1 MQDGDTDMIYRKINM
16 ELIVIE
22 DEAEAV
28 VEQLNTALDRL
39 EERHAIFGGEIETAA
54 IEHPGT
60 RRRSAFTHTRAAGET
75 AASAV
80 KMAGGKVVDALRKV
94 I

>member
-1 MQDGDTDMIYRKINM
+1 MLYRKINI
-16 ELIVIE
+16 ELIVVE
-22 DEAEAV
+22 EEAEAV
-28 VEQLNTALDRL
+28 VEELNTALDRL
-39 EERHAIFGGEIETAA
+39 EERHPIFGGEIETDA

-60 RRRSAFTHTRAAGET
+60 RRRSAFTHTMAAGET

-80 KMAGGKVVDALRKV
+80 KAAGVKVVDALRKV

>member
-1 MQDGDTDMIYRKINM
+1 MLYRKINL
-16 ELIVIE
+16 ELIVVE

-28 VEQLNTALDRL
+28 VEELNAALDRL
-39 EERHAIFGGEIETAA
+39 EEGHTIFGGDIETVPV
-54 IEHPGT
+54 EHSGT
-60 RRRSAFTHTRAAGET
+60 QKRSALKHTMAAGET

-80 KMAGGKVVDALRKV
+80 KAAGEKVADALRKV

>member
-1 MQDGDTDMIYRKINM
+1 MIYRKINM

-28 VEQLNTALDRL
+28 IEQLNAALDGL
-39 EERHAIFGGEIETAA
+39 EGEYTIFGGDIETSP
-54 IEHPGT
+54 IEEPKT
-60 RRRSAFTHTRAAGET
+60 PRRSALTHTMAAGET

-80 KMAGGKVVDALRKV
+80 KMAGEKVVNALRKV

>member
-1 MQDGDTDMIYRKINM
+1 MIYRKINM

-28 VEQLNTALDRL
+28 VEQLNAALDHL
-39 EERHAIFGGEIETAA
+39 EVRHAIFGGEIETSA

-60 RRRSAFTHTRAAGET
+60 RRRSAFSHTMAAGET

-80 KMAGGKVVDALRKV
+80 KMAGEKVVEALRKV

>member
-1 MQDGDTDMIYRKINM
+1 MLYRKINM

-28 VEQLNTALDRL
+28 TEELNAALDRL
-39 EERHAIFGGEIETAA
+39 EEGHTIFGGEIETSPV
-54 IEHPGT
+54 EHPGT
-60 RRRSAFTHTRAAGET
+60 QKRSALKHTIAAGET

-80 KMAGGKVVDALRKV
+80 KSAGEKVANAFRKV

>member
-1 MQDGDTDMIYRKINM
+1 MNYRKINM

-28 VEQLNTALDRL
+28 VEQLNAALDRL
-39 EERHAIFGGEIETAA
+39 EEQHAIFGGEIETAA

-80 KMAGGKVVDALRKV
+80 RMAGEKVVDALRKV

>member
-1 MQDGDTDMIYRKINM
+1 MIYRKINM

-28 VEQLNTALDRL
+28 VEQLNVALDRL
-39 EERHAIFGGEIETAA
+39 EEGHAIFGGEIETSPV
-54 IEHPGT
+54 EEPKT
-60 RRRSAFTHTRAAGET
+60 PRRSALTHTMAAGET

-80 KMAGGKVVDALRKV
+80 KMAGEKVVNAIRKV

>member
-1 MQDGDTDMIYRKINM
+1 MVYRKINI

-22 DEAEAV
+22 DEAVAV
-28 VEQLNTALDRL
+28 LEKLNQALDRL
-39 EERHAIFGGEIETAA
+39 EEGHTIFGGDIETSA
-54 IEHPGT
+54 IDKPGT
-60 RRRSAFTHTRAAGET
+60 PRKTALTHTIAAGET

-80 KMAGGKVVDALRKV
+80 KMAGEKVVNAIRKV

>member
-1 MQDGDTDMIYRKINM
+1 MIYRKINM

-22 DEAEAV
+22 DEAESV
-28 VEQLNTALDRL
+28 IEQLNASLDRL
-39 EERHAIFGGEIETAA
+39 EEQHAIFGGEIETSPVEEPRA
-54 IEHPGT
+54 P
-60 RRRSAFTHTRAAGET
+60 RRSALTHTVAASET

-80 KMAGGKVVDALRKV
+80 KTAGEKVVNAIRKV

>member
-1 MQDGDTDMIYRKINM
+1 MLYRKINM

-28 VEQLNTALDRL
+28 VEELNASLDRL
-39 EERHAIFGGEIETAA
+39 EEGHTIFGGEIETSA

-60 RRRSAFTHTRAAGET
+60 RRRSAFTYTVAAGET

-80 KMAGGKVVDALRKV
+80 KAAGGKVVNALRKV

>member
-1 MQDGDTDMIYRKINM
+1 MIYRKINM

-28 VEQLNTALDRL
+28 IEQLNAALDRL
-39 EERHAIFGGEIETAA
+39 EEGHTIFGGEIEAVP
-54 IEHPGT
+54 IEAPKT
-60 RRRSAFTHTRAAGET
+60 PRRSALTHTMAAGET

-80 KMAGGKVVDALRKV
+80 RTAGEKVVNAIRKV

>member
-1 MQDGDTDMIYRKINM
+1 MIYRKINM

-28 VEQLNTALDRL
+28 VEQLNAALDRL
-39 EERHAIFGGEIETAA
+39 EDGYTIFGGEIETVA
-54 IEHPGT
+54 IEEPGT
-60 RRRSAFTHTRAAGET
+60 PRRSALTHTIAAGET

-80 KMAGGKVVDALRKV
+80 KSAGEKVVNALRKV

>member
-1 MQDGDTDMIYRKINM
+1 MVYRKINI

-28 VEQLNTALDRL
+28 VEKLNEALDRL
-39 EERHAIFGGEIETAA
+39 EDGHTIFGGDIETFAV
-54 IEHPGT
+54 EEPGT
-60 RRRSAFTHTRAAGET
+60 PRKSALTHTIAAGET

-80 KMAGGKVVDALRKV
+80 KSAGEKVINAFRKV

>member
-1 MQDGDTDMIYRKINM
+1 MIYRKINM

-28 VEQLNTALDRL
+28 VEQLNAALDRL
-39 EERHAIFGGEIETAA
+39 EDEYTIFGGEIETVA
-54 IEHPGT
+54 IEEPGT
-60 RRRSAFTHTRAAGET
+60 PRRSALTHTIAAGET

-80 KMAGGKVVDALRKV
+80 KSAGEKVVNALRKV

>member
-1 MQDGDTDMIYRKINM
+1 MIYRKINL

-28 VEQLNTALDRL
+28 VEQLNAALDRL
-39 EERHAIFGGEIETAA
+39 EEGHTIFGGEIETSA
-54 IEHPGT
+54 IEKPGT
-60 RRRSAFTHTRAAGET
+60 PRRSALTHTLAAGET

-80 KMAGGKVVDALRKV
+80 KAAGEKVVNALRKV
-94 I
+94 L

>member
-1 MQDGDTDMIYRKINM
+1 MIYRKINM

-28 VEQLNTALDRL
+28 VEQLNAALDRL
-39 EERHAIFGGEIETAA
+39 EEEHTIFGGEIETSP
-54 IEHPGT
+54 IEEPKT
-60 RRRSAFTHTRAAGET
+60 PRRSALTHTMAAGET

-80 KMAGGKVVDALRKV
+80 RIAGEKVVNALRKV

>member
-1 MQDGDTDMIYRKINM
+1 MLYRKINI

-28 VEQLNTALDRL
+28 VEELNGVLDRL
-39 EERHAIFGGEIETAA
+39 EEQHTIFGGEIETSA
-54 IEHPGT
+54 IEHTGT
-60 RRRSAFTHTRAAGET
+60 QRRSALTHTVAAGET

-80 KMAGGKVVDALRKV
+80 RAAGEKVANALRKV

>member
-1 MQDGDTDMIYRKINM
+1 MVYRKINI

-28 VEQLNTALDRL
+28 VEQLNEAFDRL
-39 EERHAIFGGEIETAA
+39 EDGHTIFGGEIETSP
-54 IEHPGT
+54 IEEPGT
-60 RRRSAFTHTRAAGET
+60 PRRSALTHTIAAGET

-80 KMAGGKVVDALRKV
+80 RAAGEKVVNAFRKV

>member
-1 MQDGDTDMIYRKINM
+1 MIYRKINM

-22 DEAEAV
+22 DDAEAV
-28 VEQLNTALDRL
+28 VEQLNAALDRL
-39 EERHAIFGGEIETAA
+39 EEQHAIFGGEIETYPV
-54 IEHPGT
+54 EEPKT
-60 RRRSAFTHTRAAGET
+60 PRRSALTHTIAAGET

-80 KMAGGKVVDALRKV
+80 RMAGGKVVDALRKV

>member
-1 MQDGDTDMIYRKINM
+1 MIYRKINM

-28 VEQLNTALDRL
+28 VEQLNEALDRL
-39 EERHAIFGGEIETAA
+39 EAEHTIFGGDIETSP
-54 IEHPGT
+54 IEEPKAP
-60 RRRSAFTHTRAAGET
+60 RRSALTHTMAAGET

-80 KMAGGKVVDALRKV
+80 KMAGEKVVNALRKV